1 MDYNE
6 LLNHL
11 QVVGKDPSRLIFEDE
26 LTGLY
31 NRRFLY
37 NYFQQNIPWNALEDN
52 PLSLLMMDL
61 DYFKRINDSYG
72 HDVGDQALIWVAN
85 LLREASGD
93 KYLPIRYAGDE
104 FMILMPLSRKKTAVS
119 LAEKV
124 ISLSHAK
131 PMLLDD
137 SGKTLDLTL
146 SIGVACAPEDAKGDK
161 ALIHKA
167 DTALYYAKK
176 AGRDRLATVAE
187 IVPQDVFAKTAMFQL
202 ERAAI
207 AGRKAQLS
215 AVAEAL
221 RKFSQRESQFL
232 IAEGGPGMGKSM
244 FLDTVQR
251 SLAQTKSILQIKV
264 AGKPQELYRPY
275 YLIAAILSE
284 LLKARKEKG
293 AELLKGL
300 SAEETKDLAFI
311 LPQLSEGKNDQ
322 KKDDK
327 AQRERVFYTLL
338 QVTTKIMDGAPS
350 IWVVDDLHF
359 SDEATLLFIRQM
371 MMRRKVPL
379 FVCGAA
385 TEASREAGDGLG
397 DTLGR
402 FCASHGQEI
411 GVRKVALSPLAEADV
426 VRHLQAI
433 FPRINLPKDFSRA
446 LEQTTQGNP
455 LFLNEIVRKLV
466 MDGKISLSG
475 QQWMVSPLE
484 EGYLPRSLEEI
495 VRQKI
500 AALDEES
507 RSVLDQASVF
517 GGQVSLSMLTGSSDT
532 SEAKILEFVDKA
544 VSQGLISSDFQLNDE
559 TVQFL
564 SRRVLDIAYGSIQKD
579 ARQAL
584 HEKVGTY
591 QESLYEKDLLPSA
604 ATLAYHFKRSAN
616 REKARL
622 YEQLQG
628 AQNSMVFNAGEAV
641 YYSGEGPAELKPK
654 ELPLDAESVALVPN
668 VFRTFLLAVRNTT
681 LYPSGSRSI
690 IVANE
695 KAKEAIDK
703 ILDRNDILTVF
714 QVERALLVNGK
725 RVEIAEFKAFATS
738 FLQLLYRLELKGVT
752 LKRGLSMEELT
763 ALLEAFGRT
772 KTEAIEQGFWQRF
785 IEEQKLSHVEMSQV
799 HYAIRGEGG
808 IPGPDSTGEF
818 QAGGVVQEETA
829 EEEPVKDTL
838 SLVPEVIKGLLN
850 AAKSIKLYPLKSKA
864 TESAIQIALKRLRR
878 VLRTEAHLTMAR
890 VEDSLFVNDQK
901 VTSSDLDLVGQSF
914 LQFLDS
920 LGLKSMT
927 FLPTV
932 TPEEMRIF
940 IGAVGDMPSGAQ
952 DKDYWQRLSNEQG
965 LKGVLFDYRFYET
978 RISASAGGTGA
989 FQVAAGARGVVR
1001 KQVQVQVQAV
1011 QPGLVVDE
1019 DSFDRLLQRMPK
1031 EIGDLLLEG
1040 QEKEIISMIKR
1051 LFHGYLKSNSQV
1063 RQKVIGRCQQLFEGL
1078 ITGLQNQLAKIL
1090 AKPLLLVLSQEKDPA
1105 VLRDLTNLLY
1115 RLSSL
1120 LVQFAEYPVATQILL
1135 HLQRRYR
1142 KFLDVNGEQAKML
1155 EDILMKPLDPKAQEL
1170 ILQDFHSKE
1179 TLRQQNAVQLLGS
1192 LGKVAVPLLVE
1203 VVKGDADLRI
1213 RQLAASLLSE
1223 QGYEAA
1229 KSLKRVFML
1238 ESTPE
1243 ERLQIL
1249 DVMDSVTR
1257 DLKAEL
1263 VKGLDDE
1270 DGQVRAK
1277 ALKLARRLN
1286 TDEVEKILL
1295 ERAGSMKGE
1304 EAADAIKCLGSFRP
1318 QAALE
1323 KIEVLMKTAKDKD
1336 RLIACCQTLGQIGDP
1351 KGIEL
1356 LERVLS
1362 VQTFLSRR
1370 KKYLSA
1376 IRVAATVALSFIHDP
1391 RAAQLLEQCAQDR
1404 DPHVRQM
1411 ADSLIHPSTPAEI
1424 SNH

>member
-72 HDVGDQALIWVAN
+72 HNVGDQALIWVAN

-104 FMILMPLSRKKTAVS
+104 FMILMPLSRKKTAVN

-124 ISLSHAK
+124 IGLSHAK
-131 PMLLDD
+131 PMRLDE
-137 SGKTLDLTL
+137 SGKPLAITL

-187 IVPQDVFAKTAMFQL
+187 IVPQDVFVKTAMFQL

-207 AGRKAQLS
+207 AGRKTQLS
-215 AVAEAL
+215 AVAESL

-232 IAEGGPGMGKSM
+232 IAEGAPGMGKSM
-244 FLDTVQR
+244 FLETVQR
-251 SLAQTKSILQIKV
+251 SLAQTKSILQIKA

-293 AELLKGL
+293 AEILKSL
-300 SAEETKDLAFI
+300 SSEETNHLSYI
-311 LPQLSEGKNDQ
+311 LPQLSEEKREPKQ
-322 KKDDK
+322 EDK
-327 AQRERVFYTLL
+327 AQRERIFYTLL
-338 QVTTKIMDGAPS
+338 QVTSKIMDGAPS
-350 IWVVDDLHF
+350 IWVLDDLHF
-359 SDEATLLFIRQM
+359 SDEATLLFLRQM
-371 MMRRKVPL
+371 ITRRQVPL

-385 TEASREAGDGLG
+385 TEFSKETGDGQR

-402 FCASHGQEI
+402 FCDAYGEEI
-411 GVRKVALSPLAEADV
+411 GIRKVPLSPLGEADV

-433 FPRINLPKDFSRA
+433 FPRINLPKEFGKS

-475 QQWMVSPLE
+475 QQWAVSPLE

-507 RSVLDQASVF
+507 RKVLDQASVF
-517 GGQVSLSMLTGSSDT
+517 GGQVSLSMLTGSSDK

-544 VSQGLISSDFQLNDE
+544 VSQGLVSSDFQLNDE

-564 SRRVLDIAYGSIQKD
+564 SRRVLDIAYGTIQKNTK
-579 ARQAL
+579 QAL

-616 REKARL
+616 QEKARL
-622 YEQLQG
+622 YEQLQLT
-628 AQNSMVFNAGEAV
+628 QNSMVFNAGEAV
-641 YYSGEGPAELKPK
+641 SYTGEGPAELKPK
-654 ELPLDAESVALVPN
+654 ELPLDAESVALLPN

-690 IVANE
+690 TVANE
-695 KAKEAIDK
+695 KAKEAIDR
-703 ILDRNDILTVF
+703 ILERNDTLTVF

-725 RVEIAEFKAFATS
+725 RVEVVEFKAFAAS

-752 LKRGLSMEELT
+752 LRRGLSMEELT

-772 KTEAIEQGFWQRF
+772 KTETIEQGFWQRF
-785 IEEQKLSHVEMSQV
+785 IEEQKITHVEMSQV
-799 HYAIRGEGG
+799 HYAIRGEGE

-818 QAGGVVQEETA
+818 QAGAAAQEEAA
-829 EEEPVKDTL
+829 EEEPEKDTL

-864 TESAIQIALKRLRR
+864 TESAIQAALKRLRR
-878 VLRTEAHLTMAR
+878 VLRREAHLTMAR

-927 FLPTV
+927 FLPSV
-932 TPEEMRIF
+932 TPEEMRAF
-940 IGAVGDMPSGAQ
+940 IGAVGDLPSGAQ
-952 DKDYWQRLSNEQG
+952 DKDYWSRLSKEQG
-965 LKGVLFDYRFYET
+965 LKGILFDYRFYET
-978 RISASAGGTGA
+978 RIGATARDSGA
-989 FQVAAGARGVVR
+989 FQIVAGARGVVK
-1001 KQVQVQVQAV
+1001 KQIQGG
-1011 QPGLVVDE
+1011 QPGLAVDE
-1019 DSFDRLLQRMPK
+1019 ESFDRLLQRMPK

-1040 QEKEIISMIKR
+1040 EEKEITSMIKR
-1051 LFHGYLKSNSQV
+1051 LFHGYLKSNPQV
-1063 RQKVIGRCQQLFEGL
+1063 RQKVITRCQHLFEDL

-1105 VLRDLTNLLY
+1105 VLKELTNLLY
-1115 RLSSL
+1115 RLSTL

-1142 KFLDVNGEQAKML
+1142 KLLEANSEQAKMF
-1155 EDILMKPLDPKAQEL
+1155 EEILMKPLDPKAQEL

-1192 LGKVAVPLLVE
+1192 LGKVAAPLLIE

-1238 ESTPE
+1238 ESTAE

-1249 DVMDSVTR
+1249 DVVDSVTR

-1263 VKGLDDE
+1263 VKALDDDNE
-1270 DGQVRAK
+1270 QVRAK
-1277 ALKLARRLN
+1277 AFKLARRLN

-1295 ERAGSMKGE
+1295 ERADSMRGE
-1304 EAADAIKCLGSFRP
+1304 VAADAIKCLGSLRP
-1318 QAALE
+1318 QAALD
-1323 KIEVLMKTAKDKD
+1323 KIGSLMKTAKDKE
-1336 RLIACCQTLGQIGDP
+1336 RLVACCQTLGQIGDP
-1351 KGIEL
+1351 RGIDL
-1356 LERVLS
+1356 LERMLS
-1362 VQTFLSRR
+1362 VQSFLSRR
-1370 KKYLSA
+1370 KKYLSP
-1376 IRVAATVALSFIHDP
+1376 IRVAAVVAVSFIHDP
-1391 RAAQLLEQCAQDR
+1391 RAAQILERCAHDR
-1404 DPHVRQM
+1404 DPQVRQM
-1411 ADSLIHPSTPAEI
+1411 AASLIHPSQSTE
-1424 SNH
+1424 NQ

>member
-52 PLSLLMMDL
+52 PLSLLMMDV

-85 LLREASGD
+85 MLREASGD

-104 FMILMPLSRKKTAVS
+104 FMILMPLSRKKIAVR

-124 ISLSHAK
+124 ISLSHSK
-131 PMLLDD
+131 PMRLDD
-137 SGKTLDLTL
+137 SGKPLDLTL

-187 IVPQDVFAKTAMFQL
+187 IVPQDVFVKTAMFQL

-207 AGRKAQLS
+207 AGRKPQLS

-244 FLDTVQR
+244 FLETVQR
-251 SLAQTKSILQIKV
+251 SLAQTKSILQIKA

-275 YLIAAILSE
+275 YLVAAILSE

-293 AELLKGL
+293 AEILKGL
-300 SAEETKDLAFI
+300 SPEATNDLSFI
-311 LPQLSEGKNDQ
+311 LPQLSEGKHEQ
-322 KKDDK
+322 KKEDK
-327 AQRERVFYTLL
+327 AQRERIFYTLL

-371 MMRRKVPL
+371 MTRHQVPL

-385 TEASREAGDGLG
+385 TEVSTETRDGQG

-402 FCASHGQEI
+402 FCAAHGKEI
-411 GVRKVALSPLAEADV
+411 GIRKVALSPLAEGDV
-426 VRHLQAI
+426 VRHLHAI
-433 FPRINLPKDFSRA
+433 FPRISLPKDFSKA
-446 LEQTTQGNP
+446 MEHATQGNP

-475 QQWMVSPLE
+475 QQWVVSPLE

-507 RSVLDQASVF
+507 RGVLDQASVF
-517 GGQVSLSMLTGSSDT
+517 GGQVSLSMLTGSSDK
-532 SEAKILEFVDKA
+532 SEAKILEFLDKA
-544 VSQGLISSDFQLNDE
+544 ISQGLISSDFQLNDE

-564 SRRVLDIAYGSIQKD
+564 SRRVQDIAYGSIQKNT
-579 ARQAL
+579 RQEL
-584 HEKVGTY
+584 HEKVGAY

-616 REKARL
+616 QEKARV
-622 YEQLQG
+622 YEQLQVT
-628 AQNSMVFNAGEAV
+628 QNSMVFNAGEAV
-641 YYSGEGPAELKPK
+641 YYTGEGPAEFKPK
-654 ELPLDAESVALVPN
+654 ELPLDAESVALLPN

-681 LYPSGSRSI
+681 LYPAGSKSI
-690 IVANE
+690 TVTHE

-703 ILDRNDILTVF
+703 ILERNDTLTVF

-725 RVEIAEFKAFATS
+725 RVEIAEFKAFAAS

-763 ALLEAFGRT
+763 TLLEAFVRT

-799 HYAIRGEGG
+799 HYAIRGEGE

-818 QAGGVVQEETA
+818 PAGAVAQEEAA
-829 EEEPVKDTL
+829 EEEPARDTL
-838 SLVPEVIKGLLN
+838 SLIPEVIKGLLN

-864 TESAIQIALKRLRR
+864 TESAIQIALKRLHR
-878 VLRTEAHLTMAR
+878 VLKREAHLTMAR

-927 FLPTV
+927 FLPSL
-932 TPEEMRIF
+932 TPEEMRVF
-940 IGAVGDMPSGAQ
+940 IGAVGDLPSGAQ
-952 DKDYWQRLSNEQG
+952 DKDYWSRLSKEQG
-965 LKGVLFDYRFYET
+965 LKGILFDYRFYET
-978 RISASAGGTGA
+978 RIGATARDSGA
-989 FQVAAGARGVVR
+989 FQIVAGARGMVR
-1001 KQVQVQVQAV
+1001 KQVQGQGVA
-1011 QPGLVVDE
+1011 PSLAVDE
-1019 DSFDRLLQRMPK
+1019 EFFDRLLQRMPK

-1040 QEKEIISMIKR
+1040 EEKEITSMIKR
-1051 LFHGYLKSNSQV
+1051 IFHGYLKSNPQV
-1063 RQKVIGRCQQLFEGL
+1063 RQKVIGRCQNLFEDL

-1090 AKPLLLVLSQEKDPA
+1090 AKPLLLVLSQEQDPA

-1115 RLSSL
+1115 RLSTL

-1142 KFLDVNGEQAKML
+1142 KFLEANSEQAKMF

-1192 LGKVAVPLLVE
+1192 LGKVASPLLIE

-1238 ESTPE
+1238 ESTAE

-1249 DVMDSVTR
+1249 DVVDSVTR

-1263 VKGLDDE
+1263 VKALDD
-1270 DGQVRAK
+1270 DNKQVRAK
-1277 ALKLARRLN
+1277 AFKLARRLN
-1286 TDEVEKILL
+1286 TDEVEKILF
-1295 ERAGSMKGE
+1295 ERADSMKGE
-1304 EAADAIKCLGSFRP
+1304 VAADAIKCLGSLRP
-1318 QAALE
+1318 QAALD
-1323 KIEVLMKTAKDKD
+1323 KIGSLMKTAKDKE
-1336 RLIACCQTLGQIGDP
+1336 RLVACCHTLGQIGDP
-1351 KGIEL
+1351 RGIDL
-1356 LERVLS
+1356 LERVLA
-1362 VQTFLSRR
+1362 VQSFLSRR
-1370 KKYLSA
+1370 KKHLSP
-1376 IRVAATVALSFIHDP
+1376 IRVAATVALAFIHDP
-1391 RAAQLLEQCAQDR
+1391 RAAQVLEQCTRDQD
-1404 DPHVRQM
+1404 PQVRQM
-1411 ADSLIHPSTPAEI
+1411 AASLIHPTQPAE
-1424 SNH
+1424 NQ

>member
-26 LTGLY
+26 LTGLS

-52 PLSLLMMDL
+52 PLSLLMMDV

-72 HDVGDQALIWVAN
+72 HDIGDQALIWVAN

-104 FMILMPLSRKKTAVS
+104 FMILMPLSRKRTAVT

-131 PMLLDD
+131 PMRLDD
-137 SGKTLDLTL
+137 SGKPLDLTL

-187 IVPQDVFAKTAMFQL
+187 IVPQDVFVKTAMFQL

-207 AGRKAQLS
+207 AGRKTQLS

-221 RKFSQRESQFL
+221 RKFSQRQSQFL

-244 FLDTVQR
+244 FLETVQR
-251 SLAQTKSILQIKV
+251 SLAQTKSILQIKA

-275 YLIAAILSE
+275 YLVAAILSE

-293 AELLKGL
+293 AEILKGL
-300 SAEETKDLAFI
+300 SSEETNDLSFI
-311 LPQLSEGKNDQ
+311 LPQLSEGKREQ
-322 KKDDK
+322 KKEDK
-327 AQRERVFYTLL
+327 AQRERIFYTLL
-338 QVTTKIMDGAPS
+338 QVTSRIMDGAPS

-359 SDEATLLFIRQM
+359 SDEASLLFIRQM
-371 MMRRKVPL
+371 MTRHQVPL
-379 FVCGAA
+379 FVCSAA
-385 TEASREAGDGLG
+385 TEVSKETGDGQG

-402 FCASHGQEI
+402 FCAKHGQEI
-411 GVRKVALSPLAEADV
+411 DIRKVALSPLAEADV

-433 FPRINLPKDFSRA
+433 FPRISLPKDFSKA

-466 MDGKISLSG
+466 MDGKISLAG
-475 QQWMVSPLE
+475 QQWVVSPLE

-507 RSVLDQASVF
+507 RRVLDQASVF
-517 GGQVSLSMLTGSSDT
+517 GGQVSLSMLTGSSEK

-564 SRRVLDIAYGSIQKD
+564 SRRVLDIAYGSIQKNT
-579 ARQAL
+579 RQAL

-616 REKARL
+616 QEKARV
-622 YEQLQG
+622 YEQLQVT
-628 AQNSMVFNAGEAV
+628 QNSMVFNAGEAV
-641 YYSGEGPAELKPK
+641 YYTGEGPAELKPK
-654 ELPLDAESVALVPN
+654 ELPLDAESVALLPN

-681 LYPSGSRSI
+681 LYPAGSKSI
-690 IVANE
+690 TVTHE

-703 ILDRNDILTVF
+703 ILERNDTLTVF
-714 QVERALLVNGK
+714 QVERALLINGK
-725 RVEIAEFKAFATS
+725 RVEIAEFKAFAAS

-763 ALLEAFGRT
+763 ALLETFGRT

-785 IEEQKLSHVEMSQV
+785 VEEQKVSHIEMSQV
-799 HYAIRGEGG
+799 HYAIRGEGE
-808 IPGPDSTGEF
+808 IPGPESTGEF
-818 QAGGVVQEETA
+818 PAGAGTQEEAA
-829 EEEPVKDTL
+829 EEEPARDTL

-864 TESAIQIALKRLRR
+864 TETAIQIALKRLRR
-878 VLRTEAHLTMAR
+878 VLRREAHLTMAR

-901 VTSSDLDLVGQSF
+901 VSSSDLDIVGQSF

-920 LGLKSMT
+920 LCLKSMT
-927 FLPTV
+927 FLPSV
-932 TPEEMRIF
+932 TPEEMRVF
-940 IGAVGDMPSGAQ
+940 IGAVGDLPSGVQ
-952 DKDYWQRLSNEQG
+952 DKDYWTRLSEEQG
-965 LKGVLFDYRFYET
+965 LKGILFDYRFYET
-978 RISASAGGTGA
+978 RIGATARDSGA
-989 FQVAAGARGVVR
+989 FQIVAGAWGMVK
-1001 KQVQVQVQAV
+1001 KQVQGAE
-1011 QPGLVVDE
+1011 PGLAVDE
-1019 DSFDRLLQRMPK
+1019 ESFDRLLQRMPK
-1031 EIGDLLLEG
+1031 QIGDLLLEG
-1040 QEKEIISMIKR
+1040 EEEEIISMIKR
-1051 LFHGYLKSNSQV
+1051 LFHGYLKSNPQV
-1063 RQKVIGRCQQLFEGL
+1063 RQKVIGRCQNLFEDL
-1078 ITGLQNQLAKIL
+1078 ITGLQNQLARIL

-1115 RLSSL
+1115 RLSTL

-1142 KFLDVNGEQAKML
+1142 RFLEANNEQAEMF
-1155 EDILMKPLDPKAQEL
+1155 EEILMKPLDPKAQEL

-1179 TLRQQNAVQLLGS
+1179 TSRQQNAVQLLGS
-1192 LGKVAVPLLVE
+1192 LGKVASPLLIE
-1203 VVKGDADLRI
+1203 VVKGAADLRI

-1238 ESTPE
+1238 ESTAE

-1249 DVMDSVTR
+1249 DVVDSVTR
-1257 DLKAEL
+1257 DLKSEL
-1263 VKGLDDE
+1263 IKALDDDNE
-1270 DGQVRAK
+1270 QVRAK
-1277 ALKLARRLN
+1277 AFKLARRLN
-1286 TDEVEKILL
+1286 TDDVEKILL

-1304 EAADAIKCLGSFRP
+1304 VAADAIKCLGSLRP
-1318 QAALE
+1318 QTALE
-1323 KIEVLMKTAKDKD
+1323 KIDSLVKTAKDKE
-1336 RLIACCQTLGQIGDP
+1336 RLVACCQTLGQIGDP
-1351 KGIEL
+1351 RGVEL
-1356 LERVLS
+1356 LERLLL
-1362 VQTFLSRR
+1362 VQSFLSRR
-1370 KKYLSA
+1370 KKYLSP
-1376 IRVAATVALSFIHDP
+1376 IRVAATIALSFIHDP
-1391 RAAQLLEQCAQDR
+1391 RAAQVLEQCTHDR
-1404 DPHVRQM
+1404 DPQVRQM
-1411 ADSLIHPSTPAEI
+1411 AASLMHPSQPTE
-1424 SNH
+1424 NQ

>member
-37 NYFQQNIPWNALEDN
+37 NYFQQNIPWSALEDN
-52 PLSLLMMDL
+52 PLSLLMMDV
-61 DYFKRINDSYG
+61 DHFKRINDSYG

-85 LLREASGD
+85 LLREAAGD

-104 FMILMPLSRKKTAVS
+104 FMILMPLSRKKTAVN

-124 ISLSHAK
+124 IRLSHAK
-131 PMLLDD
+131 PMRLDD
-137 SGKTLDLTL
+137 SGKTLGIAL

-207 AGRKAQLS
+207 AGRKTQLS
-215 AVAEAL
+215 AVAESL

-232 IAEGGPGMGKSM
+232 IAEGAPGMGKSM
-244 FLDTVQR
+244 FLETVQR
-251 SLAQTKSILQIKV
+251 SLAQTKSILQVKA

-293 AELLKGL
+293 AEILKGL
-300 SAEETKDLAFI
+300 SSEETNYLSLI
-311 LPQLSEGKNDQ
+311 LPELSEGKREQ
-322 KKDDK
+322 KKEDK
-327 AQRERVFYTLL
+327 AQRERIFYTLL
-338 QVTTKIMDGAPS
+338 QVTTKIMEGAPS
-350 IWVVDDLHF
+350 IWVLDDLHF
-359 SDEATLLFIRQM
+359 SDEATLLFVRQM
-371 MMRRKVPL
+371 ITRRQVPL

-385 TEASREAGDGLG
+385 TEFSKETGDGQG

-402 FCASHGQEI
+402 FCATYGQEI
-411 GVRKVALSPLAEADV
+411 GIRKIGLSPLAEADV

-433 FPRINLPKDFSRA
+433 FPRISLPKDFGKA

-475 QQWMVSPLE
+475 QQWVVSPLE

-507 RSVLDQASVF
+507 RRVLDQASVF
-517 GGQVSLSMLTGSSDT
+517 GGQVSLSMLTGSSDK
-532 SEAKILEFVDKA
+532 SEAKILEFVDNA
-544 VSQGLISSDFQLNDE
+544 VSQGLISSDFQHNDE

-564 SRRVLDIAYGSIQKD
+564 SRRVLDIAYGAIQKNT
-579 ARQAL
+579 RQAL
-584 HEKVGTY
+584 HERVGAY

-604 ATLAYHFKRSAN
+604 ATLAYHFKRSTN
-616 REKARL
+616 QEKARL
-622 YEQLQG
+622 YERMQG
-628 AQNSMVFNAGEAV
+628 TQSSTVFNAGEAV
-641 YYSGEGPAELKPK
+641 FYTGEGPAELKPK
-654 ELPLDAESVALVPN
+654 ELPLDAESVALLPN
-668 VFRTFLLAVRNTT
+668 LFRTFLLAVRNTT
-681 LYPSGSRSI
+681 LYPAGSKSI
-690 IVANE
+690 TVTHE
-695 KAKEAIDK
+695 KAKEAIDR
-703 ILDRNDILTVF
+703 ILERNETITVF

-725 RVEIAEFKAFATS
+725 RVEMVEFKAFAAS

-763 ALLEAFGRT
+763 ALLDAFGRT

-785 IEEQKLSHVEMSQV
+785 IEEQKISHVEMSQV
-799 HYAIRGEGG
+799 HYAIRGEGE
-808 IPGPDSTGEF
+808 IPGLDSTGEYP
-818 QAGGVVQEETA
+818 AGAVAQEEAA
-829 EEEPVKDTL
+829 EEEPEKDTL

-878 VLRTEAHLTMAR
+878 VLRKEAHLTMAR

-901 VTSSDLDLVGQSF
+901 VSSSDLDIVGQSF

-927 FLPTV
+927 FLQSV
-932 TPEEMRIF
+932 TPEEMRVF
-940 IGAVGDMPSGAQ
+940 IGAVGDLPSGVQ
-952 DKDYWQRLSNEQG
+952 DKEYWNRLAKEQG
-965 LKGVLFDYRFYET
+965 LKGILFDYRFYET
-978 RISASAGGTGA
+978 RIAAAAGDSGA
-989 FQVAAGARGVVR
+989 FQIAAGARGVVK
-1001 KQVQVQVQAV
+1001 KQVQGG
-1011 QPGLVVDE
+1011 QPGLAVDE
-1019 DSFDRLLQRMPK
+1019 ESFDRLLARMPR

-1040 QEKEIISMIKR
+1040 EEREITSIIKR
-1051 LFHGYLKSNSQV
+1051 LFHGYLKSNPQV
-1063 RQKVIGRCQQLFEGL
+1063 RQKVIARCQHLFEGL
-1078 ITGLQNQLAKIL
+1078 MTGLQNQLAKIL

-1105 VLRDLTNLLY
+1105 VLRELANLLY
-1115 RLSSL
+1115 RLSTL

-1142 KFLDVNGEQAKML
+1142 KLLEANSEQAKMF
-1155 EDILMKPLDPKAQEL
+1155 EEILMKPLDPKAQEL
-1170 ILQDFHSKE
+1170 LLQDFHSKE

-1192 LGKVAVPLLVE
+1192 LGKVSTPLLIE
-1203 VVKGDADLRI
+1203 VVKGEADLRI

-1229 KSLKRVFML
+1229 KMLKREFML
-1238 ESTPE
+1238 ESTAE

-1249 DVMDSVTR
+1249 DVIDSVTR

-1263 VKGLDDE
+1263 VQALDDE
-1270 DGQVRAK
+1270 NEQVRSK
-1277 ALKLARRLN
+1277 AFRLALRLN
-1286 TDEVEKILL
+1286 TDDVEKILL
-1295 ERAGSMKGE
+1295 ERADSMKGE
-1304 EAADAIKCLGSFRP
+1304 VAAEAIKCLGSLRP
-1318 QAALE
+1318 QATLD
-1323 KIEVLMKTAKDKD
+1323 KIGSLLKTAKDKD
-1336 RLIACCQTLGQIGDP
+1336 RLVACCQTLGQIGDSR
-1351 KGIEL
+1351 GIEL

-1362 VQTFLSRR
+1362 VQSFLSRR
-1370 KKYLSA
+1370 KRNPSP
-1376 IRVAATVALSFIHDP
+1376 IRVAAVVAVSFIQDP
-1391 RAAQLLEQCAQDR
+1391 RTAQILEECTRDR
-1404 DPHVRQM
+1404 DPQVRQM
-1411 ADSLIHPSTPAEI
+1411 AASLIHPSQPAE
-1424 SNH
+1424 NQ

>member
-52 PLSLLMMDL
+52 PLSLLMMDV

-131 PMLLDD
+131 LMRLDD
-137 SGKTLDLTL
+137 SGKPLDLTL

-187 IVPQDVFAKTAMFQL
+187 IVPQDVFVKTAMFQL

-207 AGRKAQLS
+207 AGRKTQLS

-244 FLDTVQR
+244 FLETFQR
-251 SLAQTKSILQIKV
+251 SLAQTKSILQIKA

-275 YLIAAILSE
+275 YLVAAILSE

-293 AELLKGL
+293 AEILKGL
-300 SAEETKDLAFI
+300 SSEETNDLSFI
-311 LPQLSEGKNDQ
+311 LPQLSEGKREQ
-322 KKDDK
+322 KKENK
-327 AQRERVFYTLL
+327 AQRERIFYTLL
-338 QVTTKIMDGAPS
+338 QVTSRIMDGAPS

-359 SDEATLLFIRQM
+359 SDEASLLFIRQM
-371 MMRRKVPL
+371 MTRRQVPL

-385 TEASREAGDGLG
+385 TEVSKETEDGQG

-402 FCASHGQEI
+402 FCAKHGQEI
-411 GVRKVALSPLAEADV
+411 GIRRVALSPLAEADV

-433 FPRINLPKDFSRA
+433 FPRISLPKDFSKA

-466 MDGKISLSG
+466 MDGKISLTG
-475 QQWMVSPLE
+475 QQWVVSPLE

-507 RSVLDQASVF
+507 RGVLDQASVF
-517 GGQVSLSMLTGSSDT
+517 GGQVSLSMLTGSSEK

-544 VSQGLISSDFQLNDE
+544 VSQGLVSSDFQLNDE

-564 SRRVLDIAYGSIQKD
+564 SRRVLDIAYGSIQKNT
-579 ARQAL
+579 RQAL
-584 HEKVGTY
+584 HEKVGAY

-616 REKARL
+616 QEKARV
-622 YEQLQG
+622 YEQLQVT
-628 AQNSMVFNAGEAV
+628 QNSMVFNAGEAV
-641 YYSGEGPAELKPK
+641 YYTGEGPAELKPK
-654 ELPLDAESVALVPN
+654 ELPLDAQSVALLPN

-681 LYPSGSRSI
+681 LYPPGSKSI
-690 IVANE
+690 VVANE

-703 ILDRNDILTVF
+703 ILERNDTLTVF

-725 RVEIAEFKAFATS
+725 RVEIAEFKAFAAS

-752 LKRGLSMEELT
+752 LKRGMPMEELT

-799 HYAIRGEGG
+799 HYAIRGEGE
-808 IPGPDSTGEF
+808 IPGLDSTGEF
-818 QAGGVVQEETA
+818 QAGAVAQEEAA
-829 EEEPVKDTL
+829 EEEPERDTL

-864 TESAIQIALKRLRR
+864 TESAIQIVLKRLRR
-878 VLRTEAHLTMAR
+878 VLRREAHLTMAR

-901 VTSSDLDLVGQSF
+901 VSSSDLDLVGQSF

-927 FLPTV
+927 FLPSV
-932 TPEEMRIF
+932 TSEEMGVF
-940 IGAVGDMPSGAQ
+940 IGAVVDLPSGVQ
-952 DKDYWQRLSNEQG
+952 DKDYWTRLSKEQG
-965 LKGVLFDYRFYET
+965 LKGILFDYRFYET
-978 RISASAGGTGA
+978 RIGATARDSGA
-989 FQVAAGARGVVR
+989 FQIVAGARGMVR
-1001 KQVQVQVQAV
+1001 KQVQRAE
-1011 QPGLVVDE
+1011 PGLAVDE
-1019 DSFDRLLQRMPK
+1019 ESFDRLLQRMPK
-1031 EIGDLLLEG
+1031 QIGDLLLEG
-1040 QEKEIISMIKR
+1040 EEKEITSMIKR
-1051 LFHGYLKSNSQV
+1051 LFHGYLKSNPQV
-1063 RQKVIGRCQQLFEGL
+1063 RQKVIGRCQNLFEDL

-1105 VLRDLTNLLY
+1105 VLRELTNLLH
-1115 RLSSL
+1115 RLSTL

-1142 KFLDVNGEQAKML
+1142 KFLEANSEQAKMF
-1155 EDILMKPLDPKAQEL
+1155 EEILMKPLDPKAQEL

-1192 LGKVAVPLLVE
+1192 LGKVSSPLLIE

-1229 KSLKRVFML
+1229 KMLKRKFML
-1238 ESTPE
+1238 ESTAE
-1243 ERLQIL
+1243 ERLQLL
-1249 DVMDSVTR
+1249 DVVDSVTR

-1263 VKGLDDE
+1263 IRALDDDNE
-1270 DGQVRAK
+1270 QVRAK
-1277 ALKLARRLN
+1277 AFKLARRLN

-1295 ERAGSMKGE
+1295 ERADSMKGE
-1304 EAADAIKCLGSFRP
+1304 VAADAIKCLGSLRP
-1318 QAALE
+1318 QTAFE
-1323 KIEVLMKTAKDKD
+1323 KIGSLMKTAKDKE
-1336 RLIACCQTLGQIGDP
+1336 RLVACCHTLGQIGDP
-1351 KGIEL
+1351 RGVEL
-1356 LERVLS
+1356 LERLLL
-1362 VQTFLSRR
+1362 VQSFLSRR
-1370 KKYLSA
+1370 KKYLSP

-1391 RAAQLLEQCAQDR
+1391 RAAQVLEQCTHDR
-1404 DPHVRQM
+1404 DPQVRQM
-1411 ADSLIHPSTPAEI
+1411 AASLMHPSEPTE
-1424 SNH
+1424 NQ

>member
-26 LTGLY
+26 LTGLS

-37 NYFQQNIPWNALEDN
+37 NYFQQNIPWSALEDN
-52 PLSLLMMDL
+52 PLSLLMMDV
-61 DYFKRINDSYG
+61 DHFKRINDSYG

-104 FMILMPLSRKKTAVS
+104 FMILMPLSRKKTAVN

-131 PMLLDD
+131 PVRLDD
-137 SGKTLDLTL
+137 SGKTLGITL
-146 SIGVACAPEDAKGDK
+146 SIGVACAPEDARGDK

-207 AGRKAQLS
+207 AGRKTQLS
-215 AVAEAL
+215 AVAESL

-232 IAEGGPGMGKSM
+232 IAEGAPGMGKSM
-244 FLDTVQR
+244 FLETVQR
-251 SLAQTKSILQIKV
+251 SLAQTKSILQVKA

-293 AELLKGL
+293 AEILKGL
-300 SAEETKDLAFI
+300 SLDETNSLSFI
-311 LPQLSEGKNDQ
+311 LPQLSEGKREQ
-322 KKDDK
+322 KKEDK
-327 AQRERVFYTLL
+327 AQRERIFYTLL

-350 IWVVDDLHF
+350 IWVLDDLQF
-359 SDEATLLFIRQM
+359 SDEASLLFVRQM
-371 MMRRKVPL
+371 IIRRQVPL

-385 TEASREAGDGLG
+385 TEFSKETGDGQG

-402 FCASHGQEI
+402 FCATYGQEI
-411 GVRKVALSPLAEADV
+411 GIRKVGLSPLAEADV

-433 FPRINLPKDFSRA
+433 FPRISLPKDFGKA

-475 QQWMVSPLE
+475 QQWVVSPLE

-507 RSVLDQASVF
+507 RRVLDQASVF
-517 GGQVSLSMLTGSSDT
+517 GGQVSLSMLTGSSDK

-564 SRRVLDIAYGSIQKD
+564 SRRVLDIAYGAIQKNT
-579 ARQAL
+579 RQAL
-584 HEKVGTY
+584 HESVGAY

-604 ATLAYHFKRSAN
+604 ATLAYHFKRSTN
-616 REKARL
+616 QEKARL

-628 AQNSMVFNAGEAV
+628 TQNSTVFNAGEAV
-641 YYSGEGPAELKPK
+641 FYTGEEPAELKPK
-654 ELPLDAESVALVPN
+654 ELPLDAESVALLPN

-681 LYPSGSRSI
+681 LYPAGSKSI
-690 IVANE
+690 TVTHE
-695 KAKEAIDK
+695 KAKEAIDR
-703 ILDRNDILTVF
+703 ILERNETLTVF

-725 RVEIAEFKAFATS
+725 RVEMAEFKAFAAS

-752 LKRGLSMEELT
+752 LKRGLSMDELT
-763 ALLEAFGRT
+763 ALVDAFGRT

-785 IEEQKLSHVEMSQV
+785 IEEQKISHVQMSQV
-799 HYAIRGEGG
+799 HYAIRGEGE

-818 QAGGVVQEETA
+818 PAGAVAQEVAA
-829 EEEPVKDTL
+829 EEEPEKDTL

-878 VLRTEAHLTMAR
+878 VLRKEAHLTMAR

-901 VTSSDLDLVGQSF
+901 VSSSDLDIVGQSF

-927 FLPTV
+927 FLQSV
-932 TPEEMRIF
+932 TPEEMRVF
-940 IGAVGDMPSGAQ
+940 IGAVGDLPSGVQ
-952 DKDYWQRLSNEQG
+952 DKEYWNRLAKEQG
-965 LKGVLFDYRFYET
+965 LKGILFDYRFYET
-978 RISASAGGTGA
+978 RISATGGSGA
-989 FQVAAGARGVVR
+989 FQIAAGVRGVVK
-1001 KQVQVQVQAV
+1001 KQVQEG
-1011 QPGLVVDE
+1011 QPGLAVDE
-1019 DSFDRLLQRMPK
+1019 ESFDRLLARMPR

-1040 QEKEIISMIKR
+1040 EDREITSIIKR

-1063 RQKVIGRCQQLFEGL
+1063 RQKVIARCQHLFEGL
-1078 ITGLQNQLAKIL
+1078 MTGLQNQLAKIL

-1105 VLRDLTNLLY
+1105 VLRELANLLY
-1115 RLSSL
+1115 RLSTL

-1142 KFLDVNGEQAKML
+1142 KLLEANSEQAKMF
-1155 EDILMKPLDPKAQEL
+1155 EEILMRPLDPKAQEL
-1170 ILQDFHSKE
+1170 LLQDFHSKE

-1192 LGKVAVPLLVE
+1192 LGKVSTPLLIE
-1203 VVKGDADLRI
+1203 VVKGEADLRI

-1229 KSLKRVFML
+1229 KMLKREFML
-1238 ESTPE
+1238 ESTAE

-1249 DVMDSVTR
+1249 DVIDSVTR

-1263 VKGLDDE
+1263 VQALDDE
-1270 DGQVRAK
+1270 NEQVRAK
-1277 ALKLARRLN
+1277 AFRLALRLN

-1295 ERAGSMKGE
+1295 ERADSMKGE
-1304 EAADAIKCLGSFRP
+1304 VAAEAIKCLGSLRP
-1318 QAALE
+1318 QAALD
-1323 KIEVLMKTAKDKD
+1323 KIGSLLKTAKDKD
-1336 RLIACCQTLGQIGDP
+1336 RLVACCQTLGQIGDP
-1351 KGIEL
+1351 RGIEL

-1362 VQTFLSRR
+1362 VQSFLSRR
-1370 KKYLSA
+1370 KKNPSP
-1376 IRVAATVALSFIHDP
+1376 IRVAAAVALSFIQDP
-1391 RAAQLLEQCAQDR
+1391 RTAQILEQCTRDR
-1404 DPHVRQM
+1404 DPQVRQM
-1411 ADSLIHPSTPAEI
+1411 AASLIHPSQPAQ
-1424 SNH
+1424 NQ

>member
-61 DYFKRINDSYG
+61 DYFKRVNDNYG
-72 HDVGDQALIWVAN
+72 HNVGDQALIWVAN

-104 FMILMPLSRKKTAVS
+104 FMILMPLARKKTAVN
-119 LAEKV
+119 LAEKL
-124 ISLSHAK
+124 IGLSHDK
-131 PMLLDD
+131 PMRLDE
-137 SGKTLDLTL
+137 SGKTLGLTL
-146 SIGVACAPEDAKGDK
+146 SIGVACAPEDARGDK

-187 IVPQDVFAKTAMFQL
+187 IVPQDVFVKTALFQL

-207 AGRKAQLS
+207 AGRKTQLS

-221 RKFSQRESQFL
+221 RKFSQRESQFV
-232 IAEGGPGMGKSM
+232 IAEGAPGMGKSM
-244 FLDTVQR
+244 FLETVQR
-251 SLAQTKSILQIKV
+251 SLAQTKSILQVKA

-275 YLIAAILSE
+275 YLIAALLSE

-293 AELLKGL
+293 TEILKGL
-300 SAEETKDLAFI
+300 SPEETNSLSFI
-311 LPQLSEGKNDQ
+311 LPQLSEGKREQ
-322 KKDDK
+322 KQEDR
-327 AQRERVFYTLL
+327 AQREKIFCTLL

-359 SDEATLLFIRQM
+359 SDEATLLFLRQM
-371 MMRRKVPL
+371 MTRHQVPL
-379 FVCGAA
+379 FVCSTA
-385 TEASREAGDGLG
+385 TEFSKDTGDGQK

-402 FCASHGQEI
+402 FCESYGEEI
-411 GVRKVALSPLAEADV
+411 GIRKVTLSPLAEADV

-433 FPRINLPKDFSRA
+433 FPRISVPKDFGKA

-475 QQWMVSPLE
+475 QQWIVSPLE

-507 RSVLDQASVF
+507 RNVLNQASVF
-517 GGQVSLSMLTGSSDT
+517 GGQVSLSMLTGSSEK
-532 SEAKILEFVDKA
+532 SEAKILDFVDNA
-544 VSQGLISSDFQLNDE
+544 VSQGLISSEYQLNDE

-564 SRRVLDIAYGSIQKD
+564 SRRVLDIAYGTIQKNT
-579 ARQAL
+579 RQTL

-591 QESLYEKDLLPSA
+591 QESLYEKELLPSA

-616 REKARL
+616 QEKARV
-622 YEQLQG
+622 YEQLQVT
-628 AQNSMVFNAGEAV
+628 QNSMVFNAGEAV
-641 YYSGEGPAELKPK
+641 FYTGEGPIDLKPK
-654 ELPLDAESVALVPN
+654 ELPLDAQSVALLPN

-681 LYPSGSRSI
+681 LYPAGSRSI
-690 IVANE
+690 TVAND

-703 ILDRNDILTVF
+703 ILERNDTLTVF

-725 RVEIAEFKAFATS
+725 RVEIVEFKAFAAS

-772 KTEAIEQGFWQRF
+772 KTETIETGFWQRF
-785 IEEQKLSHVEMSQV
+785 IEERKLTHVEMTQV
-799 HYAIRGEGG
+799 HYAIRAEGE

-818 QAGGVVQEETA
+818 QVSAVPQEEAA
-829 EEEPVKDTL
+829 EEEPERDTL

-864 TESAIQIALKRLRR
+864 TETAIQAALKRLRR
-878 VLRTEAHLTMAR
+878 VLRKEAHLTMAR

-927 FLPTV
+927 FLPSV
-932 TPEEMRIF
+932 TPEEMRVF
-940 IGAVGDMPSGAQ
+940 IGAVGDLPSGAQ
-952 DKDYWQRLSNEQG
+952 DKDYWSQLSKEQG
-965 LKGVLFDYRFYET
+965 LKGILFDYRFYET
-978 RISASAGGTGA
+978 RIGVAASDSGA
-989 FQVAAGARGVVR
+989 FQIVAGARGVVK
-1001 KQVQVQVQAV
+1001 KQVQGAS
-1011 QPGLVVDE
+1011 PGLVMDE
-1019 DSFDRLLQRMPK
+1019 ESFDRLLQQMPR
-1031 EIGDLLLEG
+1031 EISDLLLEG
-1040 QEKEIISMIKR
+1040 GEKEITSIIKR
-1051 LFHGYLKSNSQV
+1051 LFHGYLKSNPQV
-1063 RQKVIGRCQQLFEGL
+1063 RQKVITRCQHLFEDL

-1105 VLRDLTNLLY
+1105 VLKDLTNLLY
-1115 RLSSL
+1115 RLSTL
-1120 LVQFAEYPVATQILL
+1120 LVEFAEYPVATQILL

-1142 KFLDVNGEQAKML
+1142 KLLEANSEQAQVF
-1155 EDILMKPLDPKAQEL
+1155 EEILMKPLDPKAQEL

-1179 TLRQQNAVQLLGS
+1179 TRRQQNAVQLLGS
-1192 LGKVAVPLLVE
+1192 LGKVASPLLIE
-1203 VVKGDADLRI
+1203 VVKGNADLRI

-1229 KSLKRVFML
+1229 KTLKRVFML
-1238 ESTPE
+1238 ESTAE
-1243 ERLQIL
+1243 ERIQML
-1249 DVMDSVTR
+1249 DIMDSVTR

-1263 VKGLDDE
+1263 VKAIDDDDE
-1270 DGQVRAK
+1270 QVRAK
-1277 ALKLARRLN
+1277 AFKLARKLN

-1295 ERAGSMKGE
+1295 ERADSMRGDV
-1304 EAADAIKCLGSFRP
+1304 AADAIRCLGGMRP
-1318 QAALE
+1318 EAALD
-1323 KIEVLMKTAKDKD
+1323 KVGSLMKTAKDKE
-1336 RLIACCQTLGQIGDP
+1336 RLVACCQTLGQIGDP
-1351 KGIEL
+1351 RGIDY

-1362 VQTFLSRR
+1362 VQTFLYRR
-1370 KKYLSA
+1370 KKYVSA
-1376 IRVAATVALSFIHDP
+1376 IRVAAVVALSFIRDP
-1391 RAAQLLEQCAQDR
+1391 RAAQILEHCTRDR
-1404 DPHVRQM
+1404 DPQVRQM
-1411 ADSLIHPSTPAEI
+1411 SASLISPAQ
-1424 SNH
+1424 SAAPAQA

>member
-72 HDVGDQALIWVAN
+72 HNVGDQALIWVAN

-104 FMILMPLSRKKTAVS
+104 FMILMPLSRKKTAVN

-131 PMLLDD
+131 PMRLDD

-187 IVPQDVFAKTAMFQL
+187 IVAQDVFVKTAMFQL

-207 AGRKAQLS
+207 AGRKPQLS

-244 FLDTVQR
+244 FLETVQR
-251 SLAQTKSILQIKV
+251 SLAQTKSILQIKA

-293 AELLKGL
+293 TEILKGL
-300 SAEETKDLAFI
+300 SSEETRDLSFI
-311 LPQLSEGKNDQ
+311 LPQLSEGKGEQ
-322 KKDDK
+322 KKEDK
-327 AQRERVFYTLL
+327 AQRERIFYTLL
-338 QVTTKIMDGAPS
+338 QMMTKMMDGAPS
-350 IWVVDDLHF
+350 IWVLDDLHF

-371 MMRRKVPL
+371 MARRQVPL
-379 FVCGAA
+379 FVCSSA
-385 TEASREAGDGLG
+385 TEFSKETGDGQG
-397 DTLGR
+397 DTLSR
-402 FCASHGQEI
+402 FCSAYGREI
-411 GVRKVALSPLAEADV
+411 HLRKVALSPLAEADV

-433 FPRINLPKDFSRA
+433 FPRISLPKDFGKA

-475 QQWMVSPLE
+475 QQWVVSPLE

-495 VRQKI
+495 VRQQI

-507 RSVLDQASVF
+507 RTVLDQASVF
-517 GGQVSLSMLTGSSDT
+517 GGQVSLSMLTGSSDK
-532 SEAKILEFVDKA
+532 SEAKILEFIDKA
-544 VSQGLISSDFQLNDE
+544 VSHGLISSDFQVNDE

-564 SRRVLDIAYGSIQKD
+564 SRRVLDIAYGTIQKNT
-579 ARQAL
+579 RQVL
-584 HEKVGTY
+584 HEKVGAY
-591 QESLYEKDLLPSA
+591 QETLYEKDLLPSA

-616 REKARL
+616 QEKARL
-622 YEQLQG
+622 YEQLQVT
-628 AQNSMVFNAGEAV
+628 QNSMVFNAAEAV
-641 YYSGEGPAELKPK
+641 QYTGEGPAELKPK
-654 ELPLDAESVALVPN
+654 ELPLDAESVALLPN
-668 VFRTFLLAVRNTT
+668 VFRTFLLAVRNST
-681 LYPSGSRSI
+681 LYPAGSKSI
-690 IVANE
+690 SVANE

-703 ILDRNDILTVF
+703 ILARNDTLTVF

-725 RVEIAEFKAFATS
+725 RVEIVEFKAFAVS

-763 ALLEAFGRT
+763 ALVEAFGRT
-772 KTEAIEQGFWQRF
+772 KTETIEQGFWQRF
-785 IEEQKLSHVEMSQV
+785 IEEQKLTHVEMSQV
-799 HYAIRGEGG
+799 HYAIRGEGE

-818 QAGGVVQEETA
+818 QVGEVVQEEA
-829 EEEPVKDTL
+829 SEEEPEKNIL
-838 SLVPEVIKGLLN
+838 SLIPEVIKGLLN

-864 TESAIQIALKRLRR
+864 TESAIQVALKRLRR
-878 VLRTEAHLTMAR
+878 VFRREAHLTMAR

-927 FLPTV
+927 FLPSV
-932 TPEEMRIF
+932 TPEEMRAF
-940 IGAVGDMPSGAQ
+940 IGAVGDLPSGAQ
-952 DKDYWQRLSNEQG
+952 DKEYWNRLSREQG
-965 LKGVLFDYRFYET
+965 LKGILFDYRFYET
-978 RISASAGGTGA
+978 RIAAGAGDSGA
-989 FQVAAGARGVVR
+989 FQIVGGVRGVVKR
-1001 KQVQVQVQAV
+1001 QVQGAS
-1011 QPGLVVDE
+1011 PGLAVDE
-1019 DSFDRLLQRMPK
+1019 ESFDRLLQRMPK

-1040 QEKEIISMIKR
+1040 QEKEITAMIKR
-1051 LFHGYLKSNSQV
+1051 LFHGYLKSSASV
-1063 RQKVIGRCQQLFEGL
+1063 RQKVISRCQQLFEGL

-1105 VLRDLTNLLY
+1105 VLRELTNLLY
-1115 RLSSL
+1115 RLSTL
-1120 LVQFAEYPVATQILL
+1120 LVEFAEYPVATQIFL

-1142 KFLDVNGEQAKML
+1142 KLLEANSEQAKML
-1155 EDILMKPLDPKAQEL
+1155 EEILMKPMDPKAQEL
-1170 ILQDFHSKE
+1170 ILEDFHSKE

-1192 LGKVAVPLLVE
+1192 VGKVASPLLIE

-1229 KSLKRVFML
+1229 KLLKREFML
-1238 ESTPE
+1238 DSTAE

-1249 DVMDSVTR
+1249 DIIDSVTR

-1263 VKGLDDE
+1263 VQALDDE
-1270 DGQVRAK
+1270 NEQVRAK
-1277 ALKLARRLN
+1277 AFKLARRLN

-1295 ERAGSMKGE
+1295 ERADSMRGQV
-1304 EAADAIKCLGSFRP
+1304 AADAIRCLGSLRP
-1318 QAALE
+1318 QAALD
-1323 KIEVLMKTAKDKD
+1323 KIGSLMRTVKDKD
-1336 RLIACCQTLGQIGDP
+1336 RLLACCQTLGQIGDP
-1351 KGIEL
+1351 RGIDL

-1362 VQTFLSRR
+1362 FQSFLSRR
-1370 KKYLSA
+1370 KRFLSPL
-1376 IRVAATVALSFIHDP
+1376 RVAAVVALSFIQDP
-1391 RAAQLLEQCAQDR
+1391 RAAEVLERCTRDR
-1404 DPHVRQM
+1404 DPQVRQM
-1411 ADSLIHPSTPAEI
+1411 ATSLVQPSRPAA
-1424 SNH
+1424 NQ

>member
-61 DYFKRINDSYG
+61 DYFKRVNDNYG
-72 HDVGDQALIWVAN
+72 HNVGDQALIWVAN

-104 FMILMPLSRKKTAVS
+104 FMILMPLARKKTAVN
-119 LAEKV
+119 LAENL
-124 ISLSHAK
+124 IGLSHDK
-131 PMLLDD
+131 PMRLDE
-137 SGKTLDLTL
+137 SGKTLGLTL
-146 SIGVACAPEDAKGDK
+146 SIGVACAPEDARGDK

-187 IVPQDVFAKTAMFQL
+187 IVPQDVFVKTALFQL

-207 AGRKAQLS
+207 AGRKTQLS

-221 RKFSQRESQFL
+221 RKFSQRESQFV
-232 IAEGGPGMGKSM
+232 IAEGAPGMGKSM
-244 FLDTVQR
+244 FLETVQR
-251 SLAQTKSILQIKV
+251 SLAQTKSILQVKA

-275 YLIAAILSE
+275 YLIAALLSE

-293 AELLKGL
+293 TEILKGL
-300 SAEETKDLAFI
+300 SPEETNSLSFI
-311 LPQLSEGKNDQ
+311 LPQLSEGKREQ
-322 KKDDK
+322 KQEDR
-327 AQRERVFYTLL
+327 AQREKIFCTLL

-359 SDEATLLFIRQM
+359 SDEATLLFLRQM
-371 MMRRKVPL
+371 MTRHQVPL
-379 FVCGAA
+379 FVCSTA
-385 TEASREAGDGLG
+385 TEFSKDTGDGQK

-402 FCASHGQEI
+402 FCESYGEEI
-411 GVRKVALSPLAEADV
+411 GIRKVTLSPLAEADV

-433 FPRINLPKDFSRA
+433 FPRISVPKDFGKA

-475 QQWMVSPLE
+475 QQWIVSPLE

-507 RSVLDQASVF
+507 RNVLNQTSVF
-517 GGQVSLSMLTGSSDT
+517 GGQVSLSMLTGSSEK
-532 SEAKILEFVDKA
+532 SEAKILDFVDNA
-544 VSQGLISSDFQLNDE
+544 VSQGLISSEYQLNDE

-564 SRRVLDIAYGSIQKD
+564 SRRVLDIAYGTIQKNT
-579 ARQAL
+579 RQTL

-591 QESLYEKDLLPSA
+591 QESLYEKELLPSA

-616 REKARL
+616 QEKARV
-622 YEQLQG
+622 YEQLQVT
-628 AQNSMVFNAGEAV
+628 QNSMVFNAGEAV
-641 YYSGEGPAELKPK
+641 FYTGEGPIDLKPK
-654 ELPLDAESVALVPN
+654 ELPLDAQSVALLPN

-681 LYPSGSRSI
+681 LYPAGSRSI
-690 IVANE
+690 TVAND

-703 ILDRNDILTVF
+703 ILERNDTLTVF

-725 RVEIAEFKAFATS
+725 RVEIVEFKAFAAS

-772 KTEAIEQGFWQRF
+772 KTETIETGFWQRF
-785 IEEQKLSHVEMSQV
+785 IEERKLTHVEMTQV
-799 HYAIRGEGG
+799 HYAIRAEGE

-818 QAGGVVQEETA
+818 QVSAVPQEEAA
-829 EEEPVKDTL
+829 EEEPERDTL

-864 TESAIQIALKRLRR
+864 TETAIQAALKRLRR
-878 VLRTEAHLTMAR
+878 VLRKEAHLTMAR

-927 FLPTV
+927 FLPSV
-932 TPEEMRIF
+932 TPEEMRVF
-940 IGAVGDMPSGAQ
+940 IGAVGDLPSGAQ
-952 DKDYWQRLSNEQG
+952 DKDYWSQLSKEQG
-965 LKGVLFDYRFYET
+965 LKGILFDYRFYET
-978 RISASAGGTGA
+978 RIGVAASDSGA
-989 FQVAAGARGVVR
+989 FQIVAGARGVVK
-1001 KQVQVQVQAV
+1001 KQVQGAS
-1011 QPGLVVDE
+1011 PGLVMDE
-1019 DSFDRLLQRMPK
+1019 ESFDRLLQQMPR
-1031 EIGDLLLEG
+1031 EISDLLLEG
-1040 QEKEIISMIKR
+1040 GEKEITSIIKR
-1051 LFHGYLKSNSQV
+1051 LFHGYLKSNPQV
-1063 RQKVIGRCQQLFEGL
+1063 RQKVITRCQHLFEDL

-1105 VLRDLTNLLY
+1105 VLKDLTNLLY
-1115 RLSSL
+1115 RLSTL
-1120 LVQFAEYPVATQILL
+1120 LVEFAEYPVATQILL

-1142 KFLDVNGEQAKML
+1142 KLLEANSEQAQVF
-1155 EDILMKPLDPKAQEL
+1155 EEILMKPLDPKAQEL

-1179 TLRQQNAVQLLGS
+1179 TRRQQNAVQLLGS
-1192 LGKVAVPLLVE
+1192 LGKVASPLLIE
-1203 VVKGDADLRI
+1203 VVKGNADLRI

-1229 KSLKRVFML
+1229 KTLKRVFML
-1238 ESTPE
+1238 ESTAE
-1243 ERLQIL
+1243 ERIQML
-1249 DVMDSVTR
+1249 DIMDSVTR

-1263 VKGLDDE
+1263 VKAIDDDDE
-1270 DGQVRAK
+1270 QVRAK
-1277 ALKLARRLN
+1277 AFKLARKLN

-1295 ERAGSMKGE
+1295 ERADSMRGDV
-1304 EAADAIKCLGSFRP
+1304 AADAIRCLGGMRP
-1318 QAALE
+1318 EAALD
-1323 KIEVLMKTAKDKD
+1323 KVGSLMKTAKDKE
-1336 RLIACCQTLGQIGDP
+1336 RLVACCQTLGQIGDP
-1351 KGIEL
+1351 RGIDY

-1362 VQTFLSRR
+1362 VQTFLYRR
-1370 KKYLSA
+1370 KKYVSA
-1376 IRVAATVALSFIHDP
+1376 IRVAAVVALSFIRDP
-1391 RAAQLLEQCAQDR
+1391 RAAQILEHCTRDR
-1404 DPHVRQM
+1404 DPQVRQM
-1411 ADSLIHPSTPAEI
+1411 SASLISPAQ
-1424 SNH
+1424 SAAPAQA

>member
-1 MDYNE
+1 MDYSE

-37 NYFQQNIPWNALEDN
+37 NYFQQNIPWNALADN
-52 PLSLLMMDL
+52 PVSLLMMDL
-61 DYFKRINDSYG
+61 DYFKRVNDSYG
-72 HDVGDQALIWVAN
+72 HNVGDQALIWVAN
-85 LLREASGD
+85 ILREATGD

-104 FMILMPLSRKKTAVS
+104 FMILMPLSRKKMAVN
-119 LAEKV
+119 LAQKV
-124 ISLSHAK
+124 LSLSHSK
-131 PMLLDD
+131 PMRLDE
-137 SGKTLDLTL
+137 SGKALGLTL
-146 SIGVACAPEDAKGDK
+146 SIGVACAPEDAKRDK

-187 IVPQDVFAKTAMFQL
+187 IVPQDVFVKTAMFQL

-207 AGRKAQLS
+207 AGRKTQLS

-221 RKFSQRESQFL
+221 RKFGQRESQF
-232 IAEGGPGMGKSM
+232 IIVEGAPGMGKTM
-244 FLDTVQR
+244 FLETVQR
-251 SLAQTKSILQIKV
+251 SLAQTKSILQVKA

-284 LLKARKEKG
+284 LFRANKEKG
-293 AELLKGL
+293 VEILKGL
-300 SAEETKDLAFI
+300 SSEETNNLSLI
-311 LPQLSEGKNDQ
+311 LPQLSEGKHEQ
-322 KKDDK
+322 KQEEK
-327 AQRERVFYTLL
+327 ALREKIFYTLL
-338 QVTTKIMDGAPS
+338 QVTTRFIDGAPS
-350 IWVVDDLHF
+350 VWILDDLHF
-359 SDEATLLFIRQM
+359 SDEGTLLFIRQM
-371 MMRRKVPL
+371 VTRRQVPL

-385 TEASREAGDGLG
+385 TEFSKETEDGQGDMLSRFW
-397 DTLGR
+397 TTY
-402 FCASHGQEI
+402 GQEI
-411 GVRKVALSPLAEADV
+411 GMRRVALSPLTEADV

-433 FPRINLPKDFSRA
+433 FPRISLPEDFGKG

-466 MDGKISLSG
+466 MDGKIFLSG
-475 QQWMVSPLE
+475 QQWGVSSLE

-500 AALDEES
+500 AAMDEES
-507 RSVLDQASVF
+507 RNVLDQASVF
-517 GGQVSLSMLTGSSDT
+517 GGQVSLSMLTGSSEK

-544 VSQGLISSDFQLNDE
+544 VSQGLISSEYHLNDE

-564 SRRVLDIAYGSIQKD
+564 SRRVLDIAYGTIQKNT
-579 ARQAL
+579 RQAL
-584 HEKVGTY
+584 HEMVGAY

-616 REKARL
+616 QEKARV
-622 YEQLQG
+622 YEQFQV
-628 AQNSMVFNAGEAV
+628 AQNSLVFNAGEAV
-641 YYSGEGPAELKPK
+641 FYTGGGPAELKPK
-654 ELPLDAESVALVPN
+654 DLPLDAESVALLPN

-681 LYPSGSRSI
+681 LYPAGSRSI
-690 IVANE
+690 TVANE

-703 ILDRNDILTVF
+703 ILERNGTLTVF

-725 RVEIAEFKAFATS
+725 RVEIVEFKAFAAS
-738 FLQLLYRLELKGVT
+738 FLQLLYRLELKGLT

-772 KTEAIEQGFWQRF
+772 KTETIELRFWQRF
-785 IEEQKLSHVEMSQV
+785 IEERKLTHVEMSQV
-799 HYAIRGEGG
+799 HYAIRGEGE

-818 QAGGVVQEETA
+818 QVGVAAQEEAA
-829 EEEPVKDTL
+829 EEEPDRDTL

-864 TESAIQIALKRLRR
+864 TETAIQAVLKRLRR
-878 VLRTEAHLTMAR
+878 VLRKEAHLTMAR

-901 VTSSDLDLVGQSF
+901 VTSSDLDLVAQSF

-927 FLPTV
+927 FLPSV
-932 TPEEMRIF
+932 TPEEMRVF
-940 IGAVGDMPSGAQ
+940 IGAVGALPSGAQ
-952 DKDYWQRLSNEQG
+952 DMDFWSRLSKAQG
-965 LKGVLFDYRFYET
+965 FKGILFDYRFYET
-978 RISASAGGTGA
+978 RIGVAASDSGA
-989 FQVAAGARGVVR
+989 FQIVGGVLGVVKR
-1001 KQVQVQVQAV
+1001 QVQGA
-1011 QPGLVVDE
+1011 QPGLAVDE
-1019 DSFDRLLQRMPK
+1019 ESFDRLLQRMPR

-1040 QEKEIISMIKR
+1040 EEKEITLIIKR
-1051 LFHGYLKSNSQV
+1051 LFHGYLKSNPQL
-1063 RQKVIGRCQQLFEGL
+1063 RQKVITRCQHLFEDL

-1090 AKPLLLVLSQEKDPA
+1090 AKPLLLVLSQERDPA
-1105 VLRDLTNLLY
+1105 VLKDLANFLY
-1115 RLSSL
+1115 RLSTL

-1142 KFLDVNGEQAKML
+1142 KLLEANSEQAQMF
-1155 EDILMKPLDPKAQEL
+1155 EEILMKPLDPKAQEL
-1170 ILQDFHSKE
+1170 ILQDFRSKE

-1192 LGKVAVPLLVE
+1192 LGKVASPLLIE

-1238 ESTPE
+1238 ESTAE

-1249 DVMDSVTR
+1249 DIVDRVTR

-1263 VKGLDDE
+1263 VKALDDDDE
-1270 DGQVRAK
+1270 RVRAK
-1277 ALKLARRLN
+1277 AFKLARRLN

-1295 ERAGSMKGE
+1295 ERADNMKGSM
-1304 EAADAIKCLGSFRP
+1304 AADAIKCLASMRP
-1318 QAALE
+1318 EAALDRVGSL
-1323 KIEVLMKTAKDKD
+1323 IKTAKDKE
-1336 RLIACCQTLGQIGDP
+1336 RLVACCQTLGQIGDP
-1351 KGIEL
+1351 RGIDFL
-1356 LERVLS
+1356 GPVLS
-1362 VQTFLSRR
+1362 GQMFLSRR
-1370 KKYLSA
+1370 RKYVSA
-1376 IRVAATVALSFIHDP
+1376 IRVAAAVALSFIHDP
-1391 RAAQLLEQCAQDR
+1391 RAGQILEHCTHDR
-1404 DPHVRQM
+1404 DPQVRQM
-1411 ADSLIHPSTPAEI
+1411 AASLIHPSEAAV
-1424 SNH
+1424 SAQA

>member
-52 PLSLLMMDL
+52 PLSLLMMDV

-72 HDVGDQALIWVAN
+72 HNVGDQALIWVAN
-85 LLREASGD
+85 LLRDAAGD

-119 LAEKV
+119 IAEKV

-131 PMLLDD
+131 PMRLDD
-137 SGKTLDLTL
+137 SGKPLELTL

-207 AGRKAQLS
+207 AGRKTQLS
-215 AVAEAL
+215 AVADAL

-244 FLDTVQR
+244 FLETVQR
-251 SLAQTKSILQIKV
+251 SLSQTKSILQVKA

-293 AELLKGL
+293 AEILKGL
-300 SAEETKDLAFI
+300 SAEETNGLSFI
-311 LPQLSEGKNDQ
+311 LPQLSEAKREQ
-322 KKDDK
+322 RKEDK
-327 AQRERVFYTLL
+327 AQREKIFYTLL
-338 QVTTKIMDGAPS
+338 QVTSKIMEGAPA
-350 IWVVDDLHF
+350 IWVLDDLHF

-371 MMRRKVPL
+371 MTRRQVPL

-385 TEASREAGDGLG
+385 TEFSKETGDGQG
-397 DTLGR
+397 DTLSR
-402 FCASHGQEI
+402 FCAAYGQQI
-411 GVRKVALSPLAEADV
+411 GIKKVVLSPLAEADV
-426 VRHLQAI
+426 IRHLQAI
-433 FPRINLPKDFSRA
+433 FPRITLPKDLGKA

-475 QQWMVSPLE
+475 QQWVVSPLE

-507 RSVLDQASVF
+507 RNVLDQASVF
-517 GGQVSLSMLTGSSDT
+517 GGQVSLSMLTGSSDK

-544 VSQGLISSDFQLNDE
+544 VSHGLVSSDFQLNDE

-564 SRRVLDIAYGSIQKD
+564 SRRVLDIAYGSIQKNT
-579 ARQAL
+579 RQAL
-584 HEKVGTY
+584 HEKVGAY

-604 ATLAYHFKRSAN
+604 ATLAYHFKRSTN
-616 REKARL
+616 QEKARL
-622 YEQLQG
+622 YERMQVT
-628 AQNSMVFNAGEAV
+628 QNSMMFNAGEAV
-641 YYSGEGPAELKPK
+641 QYTGEGPAEFKPK
-654 ELPLDAESVALVPN
+654 ELPLDAESVALLPN

-681 LYPSGSRSI
+681 LYPAGSRSI
-690 IVANE
+690 TVANE
-695 KAKEAIDK
+695 KAKDAIDR
-703 ILDRNDILTVF
+703 ILERNDTLTVF

-725 RVEIAEFKAFATS
+725 RVEIVEFKAFAAS

-772 KTEAIEQGFWQRF
+772 KTETIEQGFWQRF
-785 IEEQKLSHVEMSQV
+785 IEEQKLTHLEMSQV
-799 HYAIRGEGG
+799 HYAIRGEGE
-808 IPGPDSTGEF
+808 IPGADSTGEF
-818 QAGGVVQEETA
+818 QAGAAVQEEAT
-829 EEEPVKDTL
+829 EEEPERDTL
-838 SLVPEVIKGLLN
+838 SLIPEVIKGLLN

-864 TESAIQIALKRLRR
+864 TESAIQAALKRLRR
-878 VLRTEAHLTMAR
+878 VLKRETHLTMAR

-927 FLPTV
+927 FLPII
-932 TPEEMRIF
+932 TPEEMRVF
-940 IGAVGDMPSGAQ
+940 VGAVGDLPSGAQ
-952 DKDYWQRLSNEQG
+952 DKEYWSRLSKDQG
-965 LKGVLFDYRFYET
+965 LRGILFDYRFYET
-978 RISASAGGTGA
+978 RIGASAGGSGA
-989 FQVAAGARGVVR
+989 FQIAAGARGVVR
-1001 KQVQVQVQAV
+1001 RQVQGAV
-1011 QPGLVVDE
+1011 QGAAPGLAADE
-1019 DSFDRLLQRMPK
+1019 ESFDRLLQRMPK

-1040 QEKEIISMIKR
+1040 EDKEITSMIKR
-1051 LFHGYLKSNSQV
+1051 LFHGYLKSNPQV
-1063 RQKVIGRCQQLFEGL
+1063 RQKVIARCQRLFEGL
-1078 ITGLQNQLAKIL
+1078 ITGLQNQLAKLL

-1105 VLRDLTNLLY
+1105 VLRELTNLLY
-1115 RLSSL
+1115 RLSTL

-1142 KFLDVNGEQAKML
+1142 KLLEANSEQAKMF
-1155 EDILMKPLDPKAQEL
+1155 EEILMKPLDPKAQEL
-1170 ILQDFHSKE
+1170 ILHDFHSKE

-1192 LGKVAVPLLVE
+1192 LGKVASPLLIE

-1238 ESTPE
+1238 ESTAD

-1249 DVMDSVTR
+1249 DVIDSVTR

-1263 VKGLDDE
+1263 VKALDDE
-1270 DGQVRAK
+1270 NERVRAK

-1286 TDEVEKILL
+1286 SDEVEKILL
-1295 ERAGSMKGE
+1295 ERSDSMKGE
-1304 EAADAIKCLGSFRP
+1304 VAADAIKCLGALRP

-1323 KIEVLMKTAKDKD
+1323 KIGSLMKTAKDKD
-1336 RLIACCQTLGQIGDP
+1336 RLIACCQTLGRIGASE
-1351 KGIEL
+1351 GTGL

-1362 VQTFLSRR
+1362 VQSFLSRR
-1370 KKYLSA
+1370 KKYLSP
-1376 IRVAATVALSFIHDP
+1376 IRVAATVALSFIHGP
-1391 RAAQLLEQCAQDR
+1391 RAAQLLEQCTRDR
-1404 DPHVRQM
+1404 DPQVKQT
-1411 ADSLIHPSTPAEI
+1411 AESLMHPSQPQE
-1424 SNH
+1424 NQ

>member
-61 DYFKRINDSYG
+61 DYFKRVNDSYG
-72 HDVGDQALIWVAN
+72 HNIGDQALIWVAN

-104 FMILMPLSRKKTAVS
+104 FMILMPLARKKTAVN

-124 ISLSHAK
+124 IGLSHAK
-131 PMLLDD
+131 PMRLDD

-187 IVPQDVFAKTAMFQL
+187 IVPQDVFVKTALFQL

-207 AGRKAQLS
+207 AGRKTQLS

-244 FLDTVQR
+244 FLETVQR
-251 SLAQTKSILQIKV
+251 SLAQTKSILQVKA

-293 AELLKGL
+293 AEILKGL
-300 SAEETKDLAFI
+300 SSEETNDLSYI
-311 LPQLSEGKNDQ
+311 LPHLSEGKREQ
-322 KKDDK
+322 KKEER
-327 AQRERVFYTLL
+327 ALRERIFYTLL

-350 IWVVDDLHF
+350 IWVLDDLHF
-359 SDEATLLFIRQM
+359 SDEATLLFLRQM
-371 MMRRKVPL
+371 MTRRQVPL

-385 TEASREAGDGLG
+385 TDFSKETEDRRG

-402 FCASHGQEI
+402 FYATYGQEI

-433 FPRINLPKDFSRA
+433 FPRISLPKDFGRA

-475 QQWMVSPLE
+475 QEWVFSP
-484 EGYLPRSLEEI
+484 LEEI

-507 RSVLDQASVF
+507 RKVLDQASVF
-517 GGQVSLSMLTGSSDT
+517 GGQVSLSMLTGSSDK

-544 VSQGLISSDFQLNDE
+544 VSQGLISSEFQLNDE

-564 SRRVLDIAYGSIQKD
+564 SRRVLDIAYGAIQKNT
-579 ARQAL
+579 RQEL
-584 HEKVGTY
+584 HEKVGAY

-616 REKARL
+616 QEKARL
-622 YEQLQG
+622 YEQLQVT
-628 AQNSMVFNAGEAV
+628 QNGTVFNVGEALH
-641 YYSGEGPAELKPK
+641 YTGEGPAELKPK
-654 ELPLDAESVALVPN
+654 ELPLDAESVALLPN
-668 VFRTFLLAVRNTT
+668 VFRTFLLAVRNST
-681 LYPSGSRSI
+681 LYPVGSKSI
-690 IVANE
+690 TVANE

-703 ILDRNDILTVF
+703 ILARNDTLTVF

-725 RVEIAEFKAFATS
+725 RVEIVEFKAFAAS

-772 KTEAIEQGFWQRF
+772 KTETIEQGFWQRF
-785 IEEQKLSHVEMSQV
+785 IEEQKLTNVEMSQV
-799 HYAIRGEGG
+799 HYAIRGEGE

-818 QAGGVVQEETA
+818 QVSAVVQEEVS
-829 EEEPVKDTL
+829 EEEPEKDTL

-864 TESAIQIALKRLRR
+864 TESAIQVALKRLRR
-878 VLRTEAHLTMAR
+878 VLRREAHLTMAR

-901 VTSSDLDLVGQSF
+901 VTSSDLDLVSQSY

-920 LGLKSMT
+920 LGLRSMT
-927 FLPTV
+927 FLPSV
-932 TPEEMRIF
+932 TPEEMRVF
-940 IGAVGDMPSGAQ
+940 IGAVGDLPSGAQ
-952 DKDYWQRLSNEQG
+952 DNEYWSRLSKAQG
-965 LKGVLFDYRFYET
+965 LKGILFDYRFYET
-978 RISASAGGTGA
+978 RIGTGA
-989 FQVAAGARGVVR
+989 SDSGAFQIVGGARGVVKR
-1001 KQVQVQVQAV
+1001 QVQGGE
-1011 QPGLVVDE
+1011 PGLAVDE
-1019 DSFDRLLQRMPK
+1019 ESFDRLLQRMPK

-1040 QEKEIISMIKR
+1040 QEREISSMIKR
-1051 LFHGYLKSNSQV
+1051 LFHGYLKSNTQV
-1063 RQKVIGRCQQLFEGL
+1063 RQKVIARCQQLFEGL
-1078 ITGLQNQLAKIL
+1078 SAGLQNQLAKIL

-1105 VLRDLTNLLY
+1105 VLRELTNLLY
-1115 RLSSL
+1115 RLSTL
-1120 LVQFAEYPVATQILL
+1120 LVEFAEYPAATQIFL

-1142 KFLDVNGEQAKML
+1142 KLLEANSEQAKML
-1155 EDILMKPLDPKAQEL
+1155 EEILMKPMDPKAQEL
-1170 ILQDFHSKE
+1170 ILQDFQSKE

-1192 LGKVAVPLLVE
+1192 LGKIASPLLIE

-1213 RQLAASLLSE
+1213 RQLAGSLLSE

-1229 KSLKRVFML
+1229 KLLKREFLL
-1238 ESTPE
+1238 EGSAE

-1249 DVMDSVTR
+1249 DVIDSVTR

-1263 VKGLDDE
+1263 VQALDDE
-1270 DGQVRAK
+1270 NEQVRAK
-1277 ALKLARRLN
+1277 AFRLARRLN
-1286 TDEVEKILL
+1286 TDEVERILL
-1295 ERAGSMKGE
+1295 ERADSMKSE
-1304 EAADAIKCLGSFRP
+1304 VAVDAIKCLGSLRP
-1318 QAALE
+1318 QAALD
-1323 KIEVLMKTAKDKD
+1323 KIRSLMKTAKDKE
-1336 RLIACCQTLGQIGDP
+1336 RLVACCQTLGQIGDP
-1351 KGIEL
+1351 RGIDL
-1356 LERVLS
+1356 LERVLM
-1362 VQTFLSRR
+1362 VQSFLSRR
-1370 KKYLSA
+1370 KKNPSA
-1376 IRVAATVALSFIHDP
+1376 IRVAAAIALSFIRDP
-1391 RAAQLLEQCAQDR
+1391 RATEILEQCARDR
-1404 DPHVRQM
+1404 DPQVRQM
-1411 ADSLIHPSTPAEI
+1411 AASLVHPSQPAE
-1424 SNH
+1424 SAQA

>member
-61 DYFKRINDSYG
+61 DYFKRVNDNYG
-72 HDVGDQALIWVAN
+72 HNVGDQALIWVAN

-104 FMILMPLSRKKTAVS
+104 FMILMPLARKKTAVN
-119 LAEKV
+119 LAEKL
-124 ISLSHAK
+124 IGLSHDK
-131 PMLLDD
+131 PMRLDE
-137 SGKTLDLTL
+137 SGKTLGLTL
-146 SIGVACAPEDAKGDK
+146 SIGVACAPEDARGDK

-187 IVPQDVFAKTAMFQL
+187 IVPQDVFVKTALFQL

-207 AGRKAQLS
+207 AGRKTQLS

-221 RKFSQRESQFL
+221 RKFSQRESQFV
-232 IAEGGPGMGKSM
+232 IAEGAPGMGKSM
-244 FLDTVQR
+244 FLETVQR
-251 SLAQTKSILQIKV
+251 SLAQTKSILQVKA

-275 YLIAAILSE
+275 YLIAALLSE

-293 AELLKGL
+293 TEILKGL
-300 SAEETKDLAFI
+300 SPEETNSLSFI
-311 LPQLSEGKNDQ
+311 LPQLSEGKREQ
-322 KKDDK
+322 KQEDR
-327 AQRERVFYTLL
+327 AQREKIFCTLL

-359 SDEATLLFIRQM
+359 SDEATLLFLRQM
-371 MMRRKVPL
+371 MTRHQVPL
-379 FVCGAA
+379 FVCSTA
-385 TEASREAGDGLG
+385 TEFSKDTGDGQK

-402 FCASHGQEI
+402 FCESYGEEI
-411 GVRKVALSPLAEADV
+411 GIRKVTLSPLAEADV

-433 FPRINLPKDFSRA
+433 FPRISVPKDFGKA

-475 QQWMVSPLE
+475 QQWIVSPLE

-507 RSVLDQASVF
+507 RNVLNQTSVF
-517 GGQVSLSMLTGSSDT
+517 GGQVSLSMLTGSSEK
-532 SEAKILEFVDKA
+532 SEAKILDFVDNA
-544 VSQGLISSDFQLNDE
+544 VSQGLISSEYQLNDE

-564 SRRVLDIAYGSIQKD
+564 SRRVLDIAYGTIQKNT
-579 ARQAL
+579 RQTL

-591 QESLYEKDLLPSA
+591 QESLYEKELLPSA

-616 REKARL
+616 QEKARV
-622 YEQLQG
+622 YEQLQVT
-628 AQNSMVFNAGEAV
+628 QNSMVFNAGEAV
-641 YYSGEGPAELKPK
+641 FYTGEGPIDLKPK
-654 ELPLDAESVALVPN
+654 ELPLDAQSVALLPN

-681 LYPSGSRSI
+681 LYPAGSRSI
-690 IVANE
+690 TVAND

-703 ILDRNDILTVF
+703 ILERNDTLTVF

-725 RVEIAEFKAFATS
+725 RVEIVEFKAFAAS

-772 KTEAIEQGFWQRF
+772 KTETIETGFWQRF
-785 IEEQKLSHVEMSQV
+785 IEERKLTHVEMTQV
-799 HYAIRGEGG
+799 HYAIRAEGE

-818 QAGGVVQEETA
+818 QVSAVPQEEAA
-829 EEEPVKDTL
+829 EEEPERDTL

-864 TESAIQIALKRLRR
+864 TETAIQAALKRLRR
-878 VLRTEAHLTMAR
+878 VLRKEAHLTMAR

-927 FLPTV
+927 FLPSV
-932 TPEEMRIF
+932 TPEEMRVF
-940 IGAVGDMPSGAQ
+940 IGAVGDLPSGAQ
-952 DKDYWQRLSNEQG
+952 DKDYWSQLSKEQG
-965 LKGVLFDYRFYET
+965 LKGILFDYRFYET
-978 RISASAGGTGA
+978 RIGVSASDSGA
-989 FQVAAGARGVVR
+989 FQIVAGARGVVK
-1001 KQVQVQVQAV
+1001 KQVQGAS
-1011 QPGLVVDE
+1011 PGLVMDE
-1019 DSFDRLLQRMPK
+1019 ESFDRLLQQMPR
-1031 EIGDLLLEG
+1031 EISDLLLEG
-1040 QEKEIISMIKR
+1040 GEKEITSIIKR
-1051 LFHGYLKSNSQV
+1051 LFHGYLKSNPQV
-1063 RQKVIGRCQQLFEGL
+1063 RQKVITRCQHLFEDL

-1105 VLRDLTNLLY
+1105 VLKDLTNLLY
-1115 RLSSL
+1115 RLSTL
-1120 LVQFAEYPVATQILL
+1120 LVEFAEYPVATQILL

-1142 KFLDVNGEQAKML
+1142 KLLEANSEQAQVF
-1155 EDILMKPLDPKAQEL
+1155 EEILMKPLDPKAQEL

-1179 TLRQQNAVQLLGS
+1179 TRRQQNAVQLLGS
-1192 LGKVAVPLLVE
+1192 LGKVASPLLIE
-1203 VVKGDADLRI
+1203 VVKGNADLRI

-1229 KSLKRVFML
+1229 KTLKRVFML
-1238 ESTPE
+1238 ESTAE
-1243 ERLQIL
+1243 ERIQML
-1249 DVMDSVTR
+1249 DIMDSVTR

-1263 VKGLDDE
+1263 VKAIDDDDE
-1270 DGQVRAK
+1270 QVRAK
-1277 ALKLARRLN
+1277 AFKLARKLN

-1295 ERAGSMKGE
+1295 ERADSMRGDV
-1304 EAADAIKCLGSFRP
+1304 AADAIRCLGGMRP
-1318 QAALE
+1318 EAALD
-1323 KIEVLMKTAKDKD
+1323 KVGSLMKTAKDKE
-1336 RLIACCQTLGQIGDP
+1336 RLVACCQTLGQIGDP
-1351 KGIEL
+1351 RGIDY

-1362 VQTFLSRR
+1362 VQTFLYRR
-1370 KKYLSA
+1370 KKYVSA
-1376 IRVAATVALSFIHDP
+1376 IRVAAVVALSFIRDP
-1391 RAAQLLEQCAQDR
+1391 RAAQILEHCTRDR
-1404 DPHVRQM
+1404 DPQVRQM
-1411 ADSLIHPSTPAEI
+1411 SASLISPAQ
-1424 SNH
+1424 SAAPAQA

>member
-1 MDYNE
+1 
-6 LLNHL
+6 
-11 QVVGKDPSRLIFEDE
+11 
-26 LTGLY
+26 
-31 NRRFLY
+31 
-37 NYFQQNIPWNALEDN
+37 
-52 PLSLLMMDL
+52 
-61 DYFKRINDSYG
+61 
-72 HDVGDQALIWVAN
+72 
-85 LLREASGD
+85 
-93 KYLPIRYAGDE
+93 
-104 FMILMPLSRKKTAVS
+104 MILMPLSRKKMAVN

-131 PMLLDD
+131 PMRLDE
-137 SGKTLDLTL
+137 SGKTLAITL

-176 AGRDRLATVAE
+176 AGRDRMATVAE
-187 IVPQDVFAKTAMFQL
+187 IVPQDVFVKTAMFQL
-202 ERAAI
+202 EKAAI
-207 AGRKAQLS
+207 AGRKMQLS
-215 AVAEAL
+215 AVAESL

-232 IAEGGPGMGKSM
+232 IAEGAPGMGKSM
-244 FLDTVQR
+244 FLETVQR
-251 SLAQTKSILQIKV
+251 SLAQTKSILQIKA

-275 YLIAAILSE
+275 YLISAILSE

-293 AELLKGL
+293 AEILKSL
-300 SAEETKDLAFI
+300 SPEETYHLSLI
-311 LPQLSEGKNDQ
+311 LPQLAEGKREPKQ
-322 KKDDK
+322 EDK
-327 AQRERVFYTLL
+327 VQREKIFYTLL

-350 IWVVDDLHF
+350 IWLLDDLHF
-359 SDEATLLFIRQM
+359 SDEATLLFLRQIM
-371 MMRRKVPL
+371 TRHQIPL
-379 FVCGAA
+379 FVCAAA
-385 TEASREAGDGLG
+385 TEFSRETGDGPG

-402 FCASHGQEI
+402 FCADYGQEI
-411 GVRKVALSPLAEADV
+411 GLRKVTLSPLVEADV

-433 FPRINLPKDFSRA
+433 FPRILLPKDFGRA
-446 LEQTTQGNP
+446 LEQTAQGNP

-475 QQWMVSPLE
+475 QQWTVSPLE

-507 RSVLDQASVF
+507 RRVLDQASVF
-517 GGQVSLSMLTGSSDT
+517 GGQVSLSMLTGSSDQ

-564 SRRVLDIAYGSIQKD
+564 SRRVLDIAYGTIQRNT
-579 ARQAL
+579 RQAL
-584 HEKVGTY
+584 HEKVGVY

-616 REKARL
+616 QEKARL
-622 YEQLQG
+622 YEQLQVT
-628 AQNSMVFNAGEAV
+628 QNSMVFNAVEAV
-641 YYSGEGPAELKPK
+641 HYTGEGPAELKPK
-654 ELPLDAESVALVPN
+654 ELPLDAESVALLPN

-681 LYPSGSRSI
+681 LYPAGSRSI
-690 IVANE
+690 VVANE

-703 ILDRNDILTVF
+703 ILERNDTLTIF

-725 RVEIAEFKAFATS
+725 RVEIVEFKAFAAS

-785 IEEQKLSHVEMSQV
+785 IEEQKLAHVEMSQV
-799 HYAIRGEGG
+799 HYAIRGEGE

-818 QAGGVVQEETA
+818 HAGGAVQEEVA
-829 EEEPVKDTL
+829 EEEPERDTL

-864 TESAIQIALKRLRR
+864 TESAIQAALKRLRR
-878 VLRTEAHLTMAR
+878 VLRREAHLTMAR

-901 VTSSDLDLVGQSF
+901 VTSSDLDIVGQSF

-927 FLPTV
+927 FLPSV

-940 IGAVGDMPSGAQ
+940 VGAVGDMPSGAL
-952 DKDYWQRLSNEQG
+952 DTDYWSRLAKEQG
-965 LKGVLFDYRFYET
+965 LKGILFDYRFYET
-978 RISASAGGTGA
+978 RIGVKPSDSGA
-989 FQVAAGARGVVR
+989 FHAVAGARGLVR
-1001 KQVQVQVQAV
+1001 KQVQGV
-1011 QPGLVVDE
+1011 QPGLVAVDE
-1019 DSFDRLLQRMPK
+1019 ESFDRLMERMPK

-1040 QEKEIISMIKR
+1040 EEKEITSIIKR
-1051 LFHGYLKSNSQV
+1051 LFHGYLKSNPPV
-1063 RQKVIGRCQQLFEGL
+1063 RQKVIARCQHLFEDL

-1105 VLRDLTNLLY
+1105 VLKELTNLLY
-1115 RLSSL
+1115 RLSTL

-1142 KFLDVNGEQAKML
+1142 KLLEANSDQARMF
-1155 EDILMKPLDPKAQEL
+1155 EDILMKPLEPKAQEL
-1170 ILQDFHSKE
+1170 ILHDFHSKE

-1192 LGKVAVPLLVE
+1192 LGKVASPLLIE

-1229 KSLKRVFML
+1229 KALKRVFML
-1238 ESTPE
+1238 ESTAE

-1249 DVMDSVTR
+1249 DVVDSVTR
-1257 DLKAEL
+1257 DLKSEL
-1263 VKGLDDE
+1263 VQALDDE
-1270 DGQVRAK
+1270 NEQVRAK
-1277 ALKLARRLN
+1277 AFKLARRLN

-1295 ERAGSMKGE
+1295 ERADSMKGE
-1304 EAADAIKCLGSFRP
+1304 VAADAIKCLGNLRP

-1323 KIEVLMKTAKDKD
+1323 KIGTLMKTAKDKE
-1336 RLIACCQTLGQIGDP
+1336 RLVACCQTLGQIGDP
-1351 KGIEL
+1351 RGIEP
-1356 LERVLS
+1356 LERMLS
-1362 VQTFLSRR
+1362 VQSFLPRR
-1370 KKYLSA
+1370 RKYLSP
-1376 IRVAATVALSFIHDP
+1376 IRVAAVVALSFIHDP
-1391 RAAQLLEQCAQDR
+1391 RAAQLLERFAHDR
-1404 DPHVRQM
+1404 DPQVRQM
-1411 ADSLIHPSTPAEI
+1411 AASLIHPAPPAE
-1424 SNH
+1424 NQ